1 MLHVSIS
8 LAFFFA
14 SVGCHSAL
22 FSITWGVCRH
32 HPDVSHH
39 SSRHQSVLLGDGV
52 GPLQC
57 REMEAQSWVP
67 QQMVQWDTPM
77 ARWTGEGKDWV
88 QLMTQTQLRKE
99 DVIRNL
105 LESMKQPAD
114 KKKESEGSVLD
125 KEIKGYCLDL
135 GTPVPGESPTLEIKG
150 DNKTIVDWN
159 ERPHQDENENWHSG
173 EGTKPP
179 TGMVGS
185 RDALTAANHRLG
197 SPTPFVNT
205 TKKLTSGQERARRG
219 VQRNAW
225 IPPAVRGER
234 LPVYVDSGMEALDN
248 GSCR

>member
-8 LAFFFA
+8 LAFFFRECWL
-14 SVGCHSAL
+14 SLCTVQYHL
-22 FSITWGVCRH
+22 GVCRH

-67 QQMVQWDTPM
+67 QQRVQWDTPM

-114 KKKESEGSVLD
+114 KKKESEGSVL
-125 KEIKGYCLDL
+125 
-135 GTPVPGESPTLEIKG
+135 
-150 DNKTIVDWN
+150 
-159 ERPHQDENENWHSG
+159 
-173 EGTKPP
+173 TKK
-179 TGMVGS
+179 S
-185 RDALTAANHRLG
+185 RDLPR
-197 SPTPFVNT
+197 PRNT
-205 TKKLTSGQERARRG
+205 GTRRVTDTG
-219 VQRNAW
+219 DQR
-225 IPPAVRGER
+225 RQ
-234 LPVYVDSGMEALDN
+234 
-248 GSCR
+248 